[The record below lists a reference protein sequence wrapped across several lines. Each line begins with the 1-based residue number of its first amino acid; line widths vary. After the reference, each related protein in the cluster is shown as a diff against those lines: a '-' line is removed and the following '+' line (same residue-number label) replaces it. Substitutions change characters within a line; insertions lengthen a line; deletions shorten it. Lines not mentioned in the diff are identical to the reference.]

1 MCWQAVSFCGH
12 GVQSRAACSSK
23 AHALATAAAFVG
35 SGAEQPIPG
44 LRTCASLFNRTSC
57 PACQHPPACL
67 PAPGLQVSL
76 LRSQLEAKGKQ
87 LTGLQ
92 ADMQALQGD
101 AEARLGGCEKQLLA
115 YKERCSVLKQEVEA
129 EHERSAKASRPAGDL
144 VWHAAW
150 FVA

>member
-1 MCWQAVSFCGH
+1 MVCKAGQHAVLKRTHWQLLLPL
-12 GVQSRAACSSK
+12 RAAELSSPYRAS
-23 AHALATAAAFVG
+23 AHA
-35 SGAEQPIPG
+35 
-44 LRTCASLFNRTSC
+44 
-57 PACQHPPACL
+57 PACSTAPAAPPANTRLPTCL

-115 YKERCSVLKQEVEA
+115 YKERCSVLKQEAEA
-129 EHERSAKASRPAGDL
+129 KRERSAKASRPAI
-144 VWHAAW
+144 
-150 FVA
+150 